1 MQNNAWY
8 LLKPHQDFTVQSIS
22 CSPMPRLCD
31 FASQDING
39 LIRINSIIFNK
50 YNNNKYFE
58 VNDQNNAEFI
68 LFPFEAKDYIETGN
82 GDIFINMIRSI
93 NKYPKAN
100 QKLIIC
106 DSADNTEILN
116 LDFLISQICY
126 FKVSL
131 LRQYKDSAYPFS
143 YKVSDHIVNNI
154 QTFNDFRISYDVSF
168 VGNLT
173 NPIRKLI
180 CLSVQRESTLRSR
193 ISFDSKVFFEERN
206 DMVYVKS
213 TVRNHLEDE
222 KRQAFFRK
230 ITQQS
235 LCILC
240 PPGFG
245 PQSIR
250 FYETLFYGRIPI
262 LFDVDVLYPFEGYL
276 DYQSFALTIPRED
289 ICRTGTIIAEFLRR
303 TSKEELYER
312 CTASR
317 KAFFNWFSSQIRLKR
332 FCEFYLR

>member
-22 CSPMPRLCD
+22 CSPIPRLCD

-93 NKYPKAN
+93 NKYPKVN

-116 LDFLISQICY
+116 LDFLMSKICY

-131 LRQYKDSAYPFS
+131 LKQYKDMAYPFS
-143 YKVSDHIVNNI
+143 YNISNHILNDIHNL
-154 QTFNDFRISYDVSF
+154 NDFRIRYDVSF

-173 NPIRKLI
+173 NPIRKFI
-180 CLSVQRESTLRSR
+180 CLSVQRENSLCSR
-193 ISFDSKVFFEERN
+193 ISFDSRVRFEEKN
-206 DMVYVKS
+206 DVVYVKS
-213 TVRNHLEDE
+213 TARNHFEDE
-222 KRQAFFRK
+222 KRQAIFRK
-230 ITQQS
+230 TTQQS
-235 LCILC
+235 LCVLC

-262 LFDVDVLYPFEGYL
+262 LFDVDVVYPFEDFI
-276 DYQSFALTIPRED
+276 DYQSFALIIPKED
-289 ICRTGTIIAEFLRR
+289 ICRTGAIITEFIRR
-303 TSKEELYER
+303 TSKEELYKR
-312 CTASR
+312 CAASR
-317 KAFFNWFSSQIRLKR
+317 KTFFTWFSPEIRLKR
-332 FCEFYLR
+332 FCEVYLR